1 MEKKRKRRL
10 GDRKDGRRVRTL
22 PPMSYVEPFIMRTRN
37 DAVNYFE
44 DSFDVTETDKLLRD
58 LRKQGYKNMSIL
70 HIILAAYIRTVAFR
84 PGVNRFVSG
93 QRIFHRDTIEVNM
106 TVKKEMSLE
115 SPDTVVKVRF
125 DVHDTLIDVY
135 NKFNAVVEEATA
147 ESSNTDFDKVASGFT
162 KLPRMVFRMAVDLLY
177 FLDYF
182 GWLPRALLD
191 ISPFHGS
198 MFITSMGSLGIPPIY
213 HHLYNFGNV
222 PAFISYGRKYH
233 KNIMNADGDLEH
245 RTFVD
250 MKAVVDERIC
260 DGYYYASAFKL
271 IKKFIVSPA
280 LLLSPPE
287 TVIEDID

>member
-1 MEKKRKRRL
+1 MEKRKRRF

-22 PPMSYVEPFIMRTRN
+22 PPMSYVEPYIMRTRN

-44 DSFDVTETDKLLRD
+44 DSFDITETDRLLRD

-70 HIILAAYIRTVAFR
+70 HIILAAYIRTVASR
-84 PGVNRFVSG
+84 PGVNRFIAG
-93 QRIFHRDTIEVNM
+93 QKIFHREVIEVNM

-125 DVHDTLIDVY
+125 DVKDTLIDVY
-135 NKFNAVVEEATA
+135 EKFNTVVEEATA
-147 ESSNTDFDKVASGFT
+147 ESSNTDFDKVAGALT
-162 KLPRMVFRMAVDLLY
+162 KLPGLVFRAAVDILY

-182 GWLPRALLD
+182 GWLPQALLD
-191 ISPFHGS
+191 VSPFHGS
-198 MFITSMGSLGIPPIY
+198 LFVTSMGSLGIPPIY
-213 HHLYNFGNV
+213 HHLYNFGNLPV
-222 PAFISYGRKYH
+222 FISYGRKYH
-233 KNIMNADGDLEH
+233 KNIMNADGDIEH

-280 LLLSPPE
+280 LLLTPPE

>member
-1 MEKKRKRRL
+1 MEKRKHRL

-22 PPMSYVEPFIMRTRN
+22 PPMAYVEPYIMRTRN

-44 DSFDVTETDKLLRD
+44 DSFDVTETDRLLRD

-84 PGVNRFVSG
+84 PGVNRFISG
-93 QRIFHRDTIEVNM
+93 QKIFHRDVIEINM

-125 DVHDTLIDVY
+125 DVHDSLIDVY
-135 NKFNAVVEEATA
+135 NKFNAVVEDATA
-147 ESSNTDFDKVASGFT
+147 DKSNTDFDKVTKSLT
-162 KLPRMVFRMAVDLLY
+162 KLPGMVFRFAVDLLY

-191 ISPFHGS
+191 VSPFHGS

-222 PAFISYGRKYH
+222 PVFISYGRKYH
-233 KNIMNADGDLEH
+233 KNIMNADGDIEH

-271 IKKFIVSPA
+271 IKKFIVSPS
-280 LLLSPPE
+280 LLLTPPE

>member
-1 MEKKRKRRL
+1 MEKKRKHRF
-10 GDRKDGRRVRTL
+10 GDRMDGRCVRTL
-22 PPMSYVEPFIMRTRN
+22 PPMSYVEPFVMRTRN

-44 DSFDVTETDKLLRD
+44 DAFDVTETDKLLRD

-84 PGVNRFVSG
+84 PGVNRFISG

-106 TVKKEMSLE
+106 TVKKEMSIE

-147 ESSNTDFDKVASGFT
+147 ESSNTDFDKVAKGFT
-162 KLPRMVFRMAVDLLY
+162 KLPRMLFRIAVDLLY

-191 ISPFHGS
+191 VSPFHGS

-222 PAFISYGRKYH
+222 PVFISYGRKYH

-250 MKAVVDERIC
+250 MKAIVDERIC
-260 DGYYYASAFKL
+260 DGYYYASSFKL

-280 LLLSPPE
+280 LLLTPPE